1 MPCGFEVR
9 QDLADSCVFRLVDG
23 GGGRDA
29 PSGAC

>member
-23 GGGRDA
+23 GAGQKLRA
-29 PSGAC
+29 RR